1 MHAFERIAETR
12 IAEAIE
18 RGEFDDLAGAGRPLE
33 LEDLS
38 RVPADMRMAYK
49 LLRDADVL
57 PPEVELRRQIYSLG
71 AAIEATGDEGER
83 EDLRRRR
90 RRRQLEYSILVERR
104 GRSR

>member
-1 MHAFERIAETR
+1 MHVFERMAETR

-18 RGEFDDLAGAGRPLE
+18 RGEFDDLVGAGRPLE

-49 LLRDADVL
+49 LLRDANVL

-71 AAIEATGDEGER
+71 AAIEATADEGER
-83 EDLRRRR
+83 VDLRRRR
-90 RRRQLEYSILVERR
+90 RRHQLSYSILVERR